1 MRDDTASPVVVI
13 DCSRNRIRI
22 HRTALHLLG
31 NPDYVALLVNPTN
44 LTFAIVPS
52 EKSQISHAVRWERLL
67 SNRCFELYSKPL
79 IQQLCSVCP
88 GWNTSEQFRMTGE
101 YIPVESLIRFN
112 LSNTVGRSTVL

>member
-67 SNRCFELYSKPL
+67 SNRCFELYSKYPSGITDVL
-79 IQQLCSVCP
+79 
-88 GWNTSEQFRMTGE
+88 
-101 YIPVESLIRFN
+101 ESLRTRSIVRGM
-112 LSNTVGRSTVL
+112 LSISIAM

>member
-1 MRDDTASPVVVI
+1 MRDDTTSPVVVI

-52 EKSQISHAVRWERLL
+52 EKSQISHAVRWERAL
-67 SNRCFELYSKPL
+67 
-79 IQQLCSVCP
+79 QQAP
-88 GWNTSEQFRMTGE
+88 
-101 YIPVESLIRFN
+101 Y
-112 LSNTVGRSTVL
+112 STVMQRLPRLEYVRAIPHDRGIYSGRESHSI

>member
-1 MRDDTASPVVVI
+1 MRGDTASPVVVI
-13 DCSRNRIRI
+13 DCPRNRIRI

-31 NPDYVALLVNPTN
+31 NPDYVALLVNPSN

-79 IQQLCSVCP
+79 IQQLCRVCP
-88 GWNTSEQFRMTGE
+88 GWNNSEQFRMTGE
-101 YIPVESLIRFN
+101 YIPVENLIQFN
-112 LSNTVGRSTVL
+112 LSSAVGRSTLP

>member
-44 LTFAIVPS
+44 LTFAIRPQR
-52 EKSQISHAVRWERLL
+52 KISNFPCRAVGTIIE
-67 SNRCFELYSKPL
+67 
-79 IQQLCSVCP
+79 
-88 GWNTSEQFRMTGE
+88 
-101 YIPVESLIRFN
+101 
-112 LSNTVGRSTVL
+112 

>member
-44 LTFAIVPS
+44 LTLQSSPA
-52 EKSQISHAVRWERLL
+52 K
-67 SNRCFELYSKPL
+67 
-79 IQQLCSVCP
+79 
-88 GWNTSEQFRMTGE
+88 
-101 YIPVESLIRFN
+101 N
-112 LSNTVGRSTVL
+112 LKFPMPCGGNDY

>member
-1 MRDDTASPVVVI
+1 MRDDTTSPVVVI

-52 EKSQISHAVRWERLL
+52 ENLNFPCRAVGTIIE
-67 SNRCFELYSKPL
+67 
-79 IQQLCSVCP
+79 
-88 GWNTSEQFRMTGE
+88 
-101 YIPVESLIRFN
+101 
-112 LSNTVGRSTVL
+112 

>member
-79 IQQLCSVCP
+79 IPQLCSVFP

-101 YIPVESLIRFN
+101 YIPVENLIRFN

>member
-79 IQQLCSVCP
+79 FNSYAA
-88 GWNTSEQFRMTGE
+88 FA
-101 YIPVESLIRFN
+101 PVGIRQ
-112 LSNTVGRSTVL
+112 SNSA

>member
-1 MRDDTASPVVVI
+1 MRDDTTSPVVVI

-31 NPDYVALLVNPTN
+31 NPDYVTLLVNPTN

-67 SNRCFELYSKPL
+67 SNRCFELYSKP
-79 IQQLCSVCP
+79 P
-88 GWNTSEQFRMTGE
+88 
-101 YIPVESLIRFN
+101 Y
-112 LSNTVGRSTVL
+112 STVMQRLPRLEYVRAIPHDRGIYSGRESHSI